1 MRPALVPLL
10 ASTNHDVTSKG
21 SFKFCYS
28 SHTVRLTQQP
38 LVVNGLCCQFKDTDK
53 SAPPP
58 NSALVYSHFRSPTK
72 NLTDRIYGVSM
83 LQIFEPFSLF
93 CNAYTG
99 KWSKWRHCVTQQYYT
114 VESRNLILLSL
125 KLQWPSTG
133 CSFSDEVEINIYISR
148 INPVLCWV
156 LFFYLKAFLFGWT
169 PNQLYD
175 TYALHGKVKTLFSKV
190 DTVKIMPLWKSLLFD
205 WRGNVFIIMPLCK
218 GCLFHSLIVLSCF
231 ISFL

>member
-1 MRPALVPLL
+1 MVCIVNLRTPINLPRHPTVPW
-10 ASTNHDVTSKG
+10 
-21 SFKFCYS
+21 FI
-28 SHTVRLTQQP
+28 P
-38 LVVNGLCCQFKDTDK
+38 I
-53 SAPPP
+53 
-58 NSALVYSHFRSPTK
+58 SALPTK

-133 CSFSDEVEINIYISR
+133 CSFSDEVEINIYIGR

-156 LFFYLKAFLFGWT
+156 LFFLFKGVSLRLNTKPIIWYICT
-169 PNQLYD
+169 
-175 TYALHGKVKTLFSKV
+175 S
-190 DTVKIMPLWKSLLFD
+190 WKSE
-205 WRGNVFIIMPLCK
+205 NTVQ
-218 GCLFHSLIVLSCF
+218 
-231 ISFL
+231 